1 MIPKSRIMEK
11 LQVNIYSIALCW
23 LETSQAFN
31 LSLFL
36 SSAFE
41 NLIKAGLVFLYLLIC
56 KMHLFSYVD
65 NDNLY
70 EKLLYHYLI
79 YIPGKSNRGWK
90 GRLQIF
96 FSTLSI
102 FEIHRK
108 MFYPSFWKLGASVFT
123 SKFFFENHSD
133 QPQKM
138 SSSYLC

>member
-96 FSTLSI
+96 FFNSVNI
-102 FEIHRK
+102 WDRK
-108 MFYPSFWKLGASVFT
+108 MFYTSFWKLGASVFT
-123 SKFFFENHSD
+123 SKKKIENFWRRVF
-133 QPQKM
+133 
-138 SSSYLC
+138 LVF